1 MRWGHAARAAAFLV
15 LLVGCGESM
24 KRGEVSGKVTV
35 DGKPLQDGAIS
46 FFPAD
51 GKGPTAGGV
60 IEDGEYLVQIPLTFG
75 DVTEAR
81 RMKVTISAPKV
92 VGMKKLY
99 NTEHSI
105 ERPVTAES
113 LPARYNAKSELSI
126 EVKPGNNE
134 QNFDLKSK

>member
-1 MRWGHAARAAAFLV
+1 MQCGHAARAAAFLV
-15 LLVGCGESM
+15 LLAGCGESM
-24 KRGEVSGKVTV
+24 KRADVTGKVTV
-35 DGKPLQDGAIS
+35 DGQPLENGAIS

-51 GKGPTAGGV
+51 GKGPTGGGI
-60 IEDGEYLVQIPLTFG
+60 IEDGEYLVQMPLADADPG
-75 DVTEAR
+75 QPR

-99 NTEHSI
+99 NTEQSL

-113 LPARYNAKSELSI
+113 LPPRYNAKSELTI
-126 EVKPGNNE
+126 DVKPGSNE